1 MASSLQIN
9 EIQGRPGQ
17 FPRPERVGTYRKG
30 AKTRC
35 MGPVKKTE
43 KF

>member
-1 MASSLQIN
+1 MKFDTAPALRSI
-9 EIQGRPGQ
+9 
-17 FPRPERVGTYRKG
+17 PRPERVGTYRKG

-35 MGPVKKTE
+35 TRPVKKNE